1 MRIPAASPDPIKGG
15 GEGSGPDIEGGW
27 GPGLPMQDLDDKSLS
42 HASPPRRD
50 PRRDRWVPVGAR
62 PPRLPVPG
70 WTDGPPAR
78 AVREL
83 PSLPPTVGTGPS
95 GRSRPHSVHFQ
106 STWGSTFSPRG
117 PPRAV
122 HIRLWHSTPDG
133 VNHAELCDGHVE
145 IHGPKV
151 IRIKYGGSL
160 GGRSRRFMGRPL
172 RPAIGVKSL
181 LGLLPMSREA
191 RGGRR

>member
-1 MRIPAASPDPIKGG
+1 MRIPAASPDPIKRGRAPARTVRG
-15 GEGSGPDIEGGW
+15 RGSGPAECETRT
-27 GPGLPMQDLDDKSLS
+27 DKSLS
-42 HASPPRRD
+42 HPSPPRRD
-50 PRRDRWVPVGAR
+50 PRRDRWAPVGAR